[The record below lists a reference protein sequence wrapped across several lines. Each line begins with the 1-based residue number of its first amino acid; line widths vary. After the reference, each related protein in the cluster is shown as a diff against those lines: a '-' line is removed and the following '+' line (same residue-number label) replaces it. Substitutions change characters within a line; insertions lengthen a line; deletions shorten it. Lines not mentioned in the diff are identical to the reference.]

1 MHIILSVIMDLSP
14 LAETPYPEASLVV
27 GGLIA
32 LSLGIYGKRDD
43 SVLDEIGTIAAFAV
57 GIAMLVVFAAVMIE
71 DALGPLSLAAM
82 FLLSVCLFMRPLRG
96 VSWSTLAGVAIASV
110 VTYAAS
116 MIMPSEVLGVEE
128 WKILVALFLVV
139 GMFVYL
145 STRVFEWLVKLSTSV
160 LSWRSSVSLIGA
172 IALAEGLY
180 LAVEGES
187 LLSFF

>member
-1 MHIILSVIMDLSP
+1 MDLSS
-14 LAETPYPEASLVV
+14 LAESPYPEASLVV

-43 SVLDEIGTIAAFAV
+43 SVLDEIGTVVAFAV
-57 GIAMLVVFAAVMIE
+57 GIVLLVVFAAVMIE

-82 FLLSVCLFMRPLRG
+82 FLLAICLFMRPLRG
-96 VSWSTLAGVAIASV
+96 VSWSTLAGLAIASV

-116 MIMPSEVLGVEE
+116 LVLPSEVFGVEE
-128 WKILVALFLVV
+128 WKILAALFLVV
-139 GMFVYL
+139 GMFVYV
-145 STRVFEWLVKLSTSV
+145 STRFFEWLVKLSTSV
-160 LSWRSSVSLIGA
+160 LSWRASVSLIGA

-187 LLSFF
+187 LLSLF